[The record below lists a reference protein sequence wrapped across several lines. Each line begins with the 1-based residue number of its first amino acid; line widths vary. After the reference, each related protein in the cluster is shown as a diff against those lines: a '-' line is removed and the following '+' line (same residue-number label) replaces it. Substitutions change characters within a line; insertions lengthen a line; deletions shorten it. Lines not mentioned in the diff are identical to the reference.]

1 MVSAKRVV
9 ITGLGVVAPNGIGK
23 DAFWKSTLD
32 GVSAVDNITSFD
44 TADYTTKIAA
54 EVKNFD
60 PAAYMDKKT
69 ICSTDRFAQ
78 FAISAARLAVEDS
91 GLCMEKEN
99 KKAIGVCL
107 GSGLGGM
114 LFYENQILAV
124 IEAKTIKK
132 GSPACVPKITANS
145 APGNVAIQFGLAGPN
160 LAVSTACSSGNHAIG
175 LAADMIKQ
183 DRADIIFAGGTEAP
197 IIPLT
202 FGAFNQ
208 LRVMSKRNDFPKE
221 ASRPFDKDR
230 DGFVMGEGAAI
241 LILEELAHAIKRKA
255 HIYAELIGYGSTC
268 GHYHM
273 VMPAPEGRDAARAI
287 KMALETAKILPEQVD
302 YVNAHGTSTRAN
314 DIAETKAIKTIFKKH
329 AYEIG
334 ISSTKS
340 MIGHCIG
347 AAGAIEAVAC
357 VMALNENI
365 MPPTINYKI
374 KDPDC
379 DLNYVPNHPQEKNL
393 NIVLSNSFGFGSNN
407 ACILIERYK

>member
-1 MVSAKRVV
+1 MSVKRVV
-9 ITGLGVVAPNGIGK
+9 ITGLGIIAPNGIGK
-23 DAFWKSTLD
+23 NAFWKSTLE
-32 GVSAVDNITSFD
+32 GLSAVETITSFD
-44 TADYTTKIAA
+44 ITEYATKIAA

-60 PAAYMDKKT
+60 PAVYMDKRT

-78 FAISAARLAVEDS
+78 FAISAAKLAVEDS
-91 GLCMEKEN
+91 GLCLEKEN

-145 APGNVAIQFGLAGPN
+145 APGNVAIQFELAGPN
-160 LAVSTACSSGNHAIG
+160 LAVSTACSSGSHAIG

-183 DRADIIFAGGTEAP
+183 DRADIILAGGTEAP
-197 IIPLT
+197 IMPLT

-208 LRVMSKRNDFPKE
+208 LRVMSKRNDSPKE

-230 DGFVMGEGAAI
+230 DGFVMGEGAAV

-255 HIYAELIGYGSTC
+255 RIYAELIGYGSTC

-273 VMPAPEGRDAARAI
+273 VMPAPEGKDAARAM
-287 KMALETAKILPEQVD
+287 KMALETAKISPEQVD
-302 YVNAHGTSTRAN
+302 YINAHGTSTRAN
-314 DIAETKAIKTIFKKH
+314 DTAETKAIKTIFKRH
-329 AYEIG
+329 SYEIG
-334 ISSTKS
+334 VSSIKS
-340 MIGHCIG
+340 MIGHSIG
-347 AAGAIEAVAC
+347 AAGAIEALAC
-357 VMALNENI
+357 VMALNDNV
-365 MPPTINYKI
+365 MPPTINYKT

-379 DLNYVPNHPQEKNL
+379 DLNYVPNQPQEKKL
-393 NIVLSNSFGFGSNN
+393 DIVLSNSFGFGSNN
-407 ACILIERYK
+407 ACILMRRYK